1 MPNREYPR
9 WVHHPAKAQPSVVV
23 HSAEA
28 EDAQLA
34 AWEPAP
40 EPEPEAEPETEDE
53 APAKRKGG
61 WPAGK
66 PRKPRED

>member
-1 MPNREYPR
+1 MPNHEYPR

-28 EDAQLA
+28 EEAQLA
-34 AWEPAP
+34 EWEPAP
-40 EPEPEAEPETEDE
+40 SSEADDDDLDE